1 MTILLLGLVLFLGIH
16 SVRMFSET
24 TRTNFIEHRGANAWK
39 GLYTVISLLGFGLI
53 IYGYG
58 MTRADTTY
66 LWHPPAIMRMIASL
80 LLIFSF
86 ILLVASKVPNNA
98 IKQRLGHP
106 MIMAVKIWAFA
117 HLLANGRLGDV
128 ILFGAFLTWAVLNII
143 SCKRRDRLSG
153 HDNSALESSTKATV
167 LTVVVGLLAY
177 VVFAGW
183 LHVLLIGVSPF

>member
-1 MTILLLGLVLFLGIH
+1 MTLLLLGLVLFLGIH

-24 TRTNFIEHRGANAWK
+24 TRTNFIEQRGAGAWK
-39 GLYTVISLLGFGLI
+39 GLYTVVSLLGFGLI

-58 MTRADTTY
+58 MTRADPIY
-66 LWHPPAIMRMIASL
+66 LWHPPASLRMTAGL

-86 ILLVASKVPNNA
+86 ILLAASKVPNNA
-98 IKQRLGHP
+98 IKRRLGHP

-117 HLLANGRLGDV
+117 HLLANGKLSDV
-128 ILFGAFLTWAVLNII
+128 ILFGAFLIWAVLNII

-153 HDNSALESSTKATV
+153 DENPVIETSTKATV

-177 VVFAGW
+177 VLFAGW
-183 LHVLLIGVSPF
+183 LHVLLVGVSPF